1 MALLGEMVFQ
11 ANSSDAYFTLP
22 RSGGVSYV
30 AQESWV
36 FSGTVKENILFGT
49 PFDEQRYNKVL
60 HQCALEKDLEIMVA
74 GDETE
79 LGEKGLNAR

>member
-1 MALLGEMVFQ
+1 MALLGEMVFNP
-11 ANSSDAYFTLP
+11 NSSESMFCLP

-36 FSGTVKENILFGT
+36 FSATVKENILFGT
-49 PFDEQRYNKVL
+49 PYDEARYKKVL
-60 HQCALEKDLEIMVA
+60 YQCALEKDLEIMVA